1 MTTQL
6 IRMQAKE
13 VAGIFYEQNQRTLRF
28 RRQWPVQQDYVNSQW
43 PHFVQVGKA
52 ALVELMIA
60 EDTPQ
65 HQKDAILEELIADGL
80 RSAND
85 PRARDVLQATLQ
97 PREREDVKHADTA
110 QLMRVAD

>member
-13 VAGIFYEQNQRTLRF
+13 MAGIFHEQNQRTLRF
-28 RRQWPVQQDYVNSQW
+28 RRQWPEQKVYVETQW

-52 ALVELMIA
+52 ALIQLMIA

-65 HQKDAILEELIADGL
+65 HQKDAIEEELIEDGL
-80 RSAND
+80 RSARD
-85 PRARDVLQATLQ
+85 PRARDILQATLQ
-97 PREREDVKHADTA
+97 PREREDVKHAETTP
-110 QLMRVAD
+110 LLRVAD

>member
-13 VAGIFYEQNQRTLRF
+13 IAGIFYEQNQRTLRF
-28 RRQWPVQQDYVNSQW
+28 RRQWPEQKVYVETQW

-52 ALVELMIA
+52 ALIQLMVA

-65 HQKDAILEELIADGL
+65 HQKDAIEEELITDGL
-80 RSAND
+80 RASRD
-85 PRARDVLQATLQ
+85 PRARDILQATLQ
-97 PREREDVKHADTA
+97 PREREDIKHTENTP
-110 QLMRVAD
+110 LLKVAD

>member
-13 VAGIFYEQNQRTLRF
+13 IAGIFYEQNQRTLRF
-28 RRQWPVQQDYVNSQW
+28 RRKWPVQDDYVNSQW
-43 PHFVQVGKA
+43 PHFVAVGKA
-52 ALVELMIA
+52 ALVQLMLA

-65 HQKDAILEELIADGL
+65 HQKDAIEEELIADGL

-85 PRARDVLQATLQ
+85 PRARDLLQATLQ
-97 PREREDVKHADTA
+97 PREREDVRHTEETPLLK
-110 QLMRVAD
+110 VAG